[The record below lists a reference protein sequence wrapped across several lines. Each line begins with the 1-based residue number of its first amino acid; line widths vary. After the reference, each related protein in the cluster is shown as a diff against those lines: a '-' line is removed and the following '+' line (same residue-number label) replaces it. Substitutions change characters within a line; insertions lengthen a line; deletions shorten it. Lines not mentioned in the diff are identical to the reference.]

1 MKTIFE
7 RVVSMMLAMVM
18 LVGLTVPASAADY
31 TCSTY
36 EECTEDGAE
45 VYIITK
51 DNCAIRTE
59 PNGDAPIAA
68 RGKAGQ
74 LVSVSDVFWTARFA
88 RWAEINVIG
97 SDEILYCYIENIER
111 HDTHAIARVLETD
124 NGFVEF
130 CTVCGFCMA
139 MTDEE
144 KASCNLA
151 CVADQAIWG
160 TMSDYNPSFWGVVAQ
175 IIVGELPGA
184 GTIADARDLIGDIQ
198 NGESMG
204 VIAMD
209 CFALIPF
216 AGMLKYADELSF
228 AAKNT
233 DKVNDVAKA
242 MKHAPNT
249 NKVNDAEKVMKYL
262 PWGAWEDYD
271 KVTRGGKE
279 YVKLGDFYYSRH
291 AVDEFTPAYIKS
303 NKINGVEHSRGI
315 SPTFVNWMIT
325 DGVAEGVTTVSDAR
339 NGYKMYTN
347 GIFEVVVDKD
357 VVVTIVRKG

>member
-1 MKTIFE
+1 MKKFFN
-7 RVVSMMLAMVM
+7 RFVALALALVMMGGMI
-18 LVGLTVPASAADY
+18 VPASATDY
-31 TCSTY
+31 SCSTY
-36 EECTEDGAE
+36 EECTENGSE
-45 VYIITK
+45 VYIIKK

-59 PNGDAPIAA
+59 PNGDAPVAA

-74 LVSVSDVFWTARFA
+74 LISVSDVFWTTRLA

-97 SDEILYCYIENIER
+97 SDEVLYCYIENIER

-130 CTVCGFCMA
+130 CTVCGFCTA
-139 MTDEE
+139 MSDKEVQ
-144 KASCNLA
+144 SCNLA
-151 CVADQAIWG
+151 CVADQAVWG

-228 AAKNT
+228 AAKNG
-233 DKVNDVAKA
+233 NKA
-242 MKHAPNT
+242 
-249 NKVNDAEKVMKYL
+249 NDAAKTMKYL

-279 YVKLGDFYYSRH
+279 YVKLGDFYYTRH

-315 SPTFVNWMIT
+315 SPTFVNYMIT

-339 NGYKMYTN
+339 DGCKKFTN
-347 GIFEVVVDKD
+347 GIFEIITDKD
-357 VVVTIVRKG
+357 VVVTIKRMG